1 MCQCASSGTTD
12 GRIISSMCMNSHP
25 VSRLR
30 AAKGLS
36 RSAARCFAALS
47 MTGLDFAIDAEL
59 SRAFEPCLSPWLL
72 KCCYYVFITNED
84 RHILVLQI
92 FYPQHIKSCILYTS
106 TLLFVLQVFIAHEY
120 PFREW
125 P

>member
-1 MCQCASSGTTD
+1 MVQF
-12 GRIISSMCMNSHP
+12 GRIVLDRLNSHP

-47 MTGLDFAIDAEL
+47 MTGLDFAIDEER
-59 SRAFEPCLSPWLL
+59 SSSFEPCLSPWLL
-72 KCCYYVFITNED
+72 KCCYQVFIANED

-125 P
+125 PGR